1 LKNRYRIDHKLDEAR
16 QKEKDGDLK
25 AAEKL
30 YLKVLKTSSSTSIA
44 YDRLMIIYRRQKD
57 SRKEVEIIKQAIANF
72 KTNYLERQKGWIE
85 RNEIAA
91 GLSKD
96 LAISLGLMDKEG
108 LPVFPDPLLVK
119 WQNRLVLLEK
129 RMEKGKR
136 AKKVK
141 PPKSVKTLGNEKK
154 SASAIKTKSTSRK

>member
-1 LKNRYRIDHKLDEAR
+1 MKNRYRIDHKLDEAR

-72 KTNYLERQKGWIE
+72 KTNYAIE
-85 RNEIAA
+85 NI
-91 GLSKD
+91 
-96 LAISLGLMDKEG
+96 ISTEQ
-108 LPVFPDPLLVK
+108 
-119 WQNRLVLLEK
+119 WE
-129 RMEKGKR
+129 E
-136 AKKVK
+136 
-141 PPKSVKTLGNEKK
+141 
-154 SASAIKTKSTSRK
+154 